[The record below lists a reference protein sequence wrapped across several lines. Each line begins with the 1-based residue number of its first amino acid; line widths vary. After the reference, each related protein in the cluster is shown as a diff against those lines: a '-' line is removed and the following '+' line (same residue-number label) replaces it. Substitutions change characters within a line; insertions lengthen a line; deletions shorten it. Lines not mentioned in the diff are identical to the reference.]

1 MFRYIGHIFAE
12 TKFPTIHQSSNK
24 YVTLHKKHEIT
35 YIGTYYLGCILI
47 IAAFQSSP
55 RENCSLHV
63 IEFDQPFRK
72 ILYKPSRQVE
82 LE

>member
-1 MFRYIGHIFAE
+1 MFRYIGHISVE

-35 YIGTYYLGCILI
+35 YIRTYYLGCILI
-47 IAAFQSSP
+47 IAAFQSTS
-55 RENCSLHV
+55 RENCSLYV
-63 IEFDQPFRK
+63 IEFDQLFRK
-72 ILYKPSRQVE
+72 ILHEPSRQVE